1 MVILLFAFSSELRI
15 FDLLFDSPYTFPSP
29 LRGEGRVRGQKGIRN
44 NYIYVNIDNPMK
56 KRTKDNFN
64 DLIKLMSRL
73 RSKDG
78 CPWDR
83 AQTHKSLLPYLI
95 EEAYEVLDTIQ
106 AKDDQRF
113 REELGDLLLQI
124 IFHAQ
129 IAKERK
135 KFDIYE
141 VIESLRQKL
150 IERHPHVFK
159 EKKKLVSKEVLKNWE
174 HIKLTR
180 SRAKNKSVLS
190 GLPRHLPALLKAYRV
205 QEKVGRFDFDWKKT
219 DEIFLK
225 IEEEIEE
232 LKRASKKGEKRNIE
246 EELGD
251 ILFSWV
257 NLCRHLKINP
267 EFALRRTID
276 KFVKRFNYIEKRL
289 KEKKIPLHKA
299 GLPLL
304 DSLWEEAK
312 RSTDTTD

>member
-1 MVILLFAFSSELRI
+1 
-15 FDLLFDSPYTFPSP
+15 
-29 LRGEGRVRGQKGIRN
+29 
-44 NYIYVNIDNPMK
+44 MK
-56 KRTKDNFN
+56 KRTKDNFT
-64 DLIKLMSRL
+64 DLIKLMSKL
-73 RSKDG
+73 RSKNG

-95 EEAYEVLDTIQ
+95 EEAYEVLDTIE
-106 AKDDQRF
+106 AKNDQRLK
-113 REELGDLLLQI
+113 EELGDLLLQI

-129 IAKERK
+129 IAKDRR

-141 VIESLRQKL
+141 VIDHLTKKL

-159 EKKKLVSKEVLKNWE
+159 DRKRLAPGEVLRNWE
-174 HIKLTR
+174 HIKLTTN
-180 SRAKNKSVLS
+180 RAKNKTVLS
-190 GLPRHLPALLKAYRV
+190 GIPRHLPALLKAYRV
-205 QEKVGRFDFDWKKT
+205 QEKVARFDFDWEKT

-225 IEEEIEE
+225 IEEEIKE
-232 LKRASKKGEKRNIE
+232 LKQAYKKGKKGDIE

-267 EFALRRTID
+267 EFALRKTID
-276 KFVKRFNYIEKRL
+276 KFVKRFNYIERRL
-289 KEKKIPLHKA
+289 KEKKISLHKA

-312 RSTDTTD
+312 RSTV

>member
-1 MVILLFAFSSELRI
+1 LTISNV
-15 FDLLFDSPYTFPSP
+15 
-29 LRGEGRVRGQKGIRN
+29 
-44 NYIYVNIDNPMK
+44 MK
-56 KRTKDNFN
+56 KRSKDNFN
-64 DLIKLMSRL
+64 DLIKLMSKL
-73 RSKDG
+73 RSEYG

-95 EEAYEVLDTIQ
+95 EESYEALDTIE
-106 AKDDQRF
+106 ARDDPRLK
-113 REELGDLLLQI
+113 EELGDLLLQI

-141 VIESLRQKL
+141 VIDNLCKKL
-150 IERHPHVFK
+150 IERHPHVFRD
-159 EKKKLVSKEVLKNWE
+159 KKKLPPEEVLKNWE
-174 HIKLTR
+174 HIKLTT
-180 SRAKNKSVLS
+180 SKAKNKSVLS

-205 QEKVGRFDFDWKKT
+205 QEKVARFHFDWEKT

-225 IEEEIEE
+225 MEEEIKE
-232 LKRASKKGEKRNIE
+232 LKKARKKGKKENIE

-267 EFALRRTID
+267 EFALRKTID
-276 KFVKRFNYIEKRL
+276 KFVKRFHYIETRL
-289 KEKKIPLHKA
+289 KEKKISLHEA

-312 RSTDTTD
+312 RSAV

>member
-1 MVILLFAFSSELRI
+1 
-15 FDLLFDSPYTFPSP
+15 
-29 LRGEGRVRGQKGIRN
+29 
-44 NYIYVNIDNPMK
+44 MK
-56 KRTKDNFN
+56 KKTKDNFT
-64 DLIKLMSRL
+64 DLIQLMSKL
-73 RSKDG
+73 RSEDG

-83 AQTHKSLLPYLI
+83 LQTHKSLLPYLI
-95 EEAYEVLDTIQ
+95 EEAYEVLDTLE
-106 AKDDQRF
+106 AKDDHRLK
-113 REELGDLLLQI
+113 EELGDLLLQI

-141 VIESLRQKL
+141 VIEHLTKKL

-159 EKKKLVSKEVLKNWE
+159 EKKKLVPEEVLKNWE
-174 HIKLTR
+174 HIKLTTNR
-180 SRAKNKSVLS
+180 TKNKSVLS
-190 GLPRHLPALLKAYRV
+190 GLPRHLPALLKAYRL
-205 QEKVGRFDFDWKKT
+205 QEKVARFDFDWKKT
-219 DEIFLK
+219 DEIFSK

-232 LKRASKKGEKRNIE
+232 LKRAYKKGKKGDIE

-267 EFALRRTID
+267 EFALRKTID
-276 KFVKRFNYIEKRL
+276 KFVKRFNYIERRL
-289 KEKKIPLHKA
+289 KEKKIALHKA

-312 RSTDTTD
+312 RSMDATD

>member
-1 MVILLFAFSSELRI
+1 
-15 FDLLFDSPYTFPSP
+15 
-29 LRGEGRVRGQKGIRN
+29 
-44 NYIYVNIDNPMK
+44 MK
-56 KRTKDNFN
+56 KRTKDNFD
-64 DLIKLMSRL
+64 DLIKLMSKL
-73 RSKDG
+73 RSKQG

-95 EEAYEVLDTIQ
+95 EESYEVLDTIQ
-106 AKDDQRF
+106 AKDDRGLK
-113 REELGDLLLQI
+113 EELGDLLLQI

-135 KFDIYE
+135 EFDIYE
-141 VIESLRQKL
+141 VIDHLRQKL

-159 EKKKLVSKEVLKNWE
+159 DKKKLIPEEVLKNWE
-174 HIKLTR
+174 HIKLATNK
-180 SRAKNKSVLS
+180 AENKSVLS

-205 QEKVGRFDFDWKKT
+205 QEKVARFDFDWKKT

-225 IEEEIEE
+225 MEEEIKE
-232 LKRASKKGEKRNIE
+232 LKKAYRKGKKEDIE

-251 ILFSWV
+251 VLFSWV

-267 EFALRRTID
+267 EFALRKTID

-289 KEKKIPLHKA
+289 KEKKQPLRSA
-299 GLPLL
+299 GLALL

-312 RSTDTTD
+312 RIKM

>member
-1 MVILLFAFSSELRI
+1 LLERAL
-15 FDLLFDSPYTFPSP
+15 
-29 LRGEGRVRGQKGIRN
+29 
-44 NYIYVNIDNPMK
+44 K

-64 DLIKLMSRL
+64 DLIKLMSKL
-73 RSKDG
+73 RSKHG

-83 AQTHKSLLPYLI
+83 VQTHKSLLPYLI
-95 EEAYEVLDTIQ
+95 EESYEVLDTIE
-106 AKDDQRF
+106 AKDDQRLK
-113 REELGDLLLQI
+113 EELGDLLLQI

-141 VIESLRQKL
+141 VIENLRQKL

-159 EKKKLVSKEVLKNWE
+159 DKKKLVTEEVLKNWE
-174 HIKLTR
+174 HIKLAA
-180 SRAKNKSVLS
+180 SKAKKKSVLS
-190 GLPRHLPALLKAYRV
+190 GLPRHLPALLKAYRL
-205 QEKVGRFDFDWKKT
+205 QEKVARFNFDWERT

-225 IEEEIEE
+225 IEEEIKE
-232 LKRASKKGEKRNIE
+232 LKRAYKKRKKEDME

-251 ILFSWV
+251 VLFSWV

-267 EFALRRTID
+267 EFALRKTID
-276 KFVKRFNYIEKRL
+276 KFVKRFNYIERRL
-289 KEKKIPLHKA
+289 KQKKIPLHKA

-312 RSTDTTD
+312 RSTDGTDKSVASV

>member
-1 MVILLFAFSSELRI
+1 
-15 FDLLFDSPYTFPSP
+15 
-29 LRGEGRVRGQKGIRN
+29 
-44 NYIYVNIDNPMK
+44 MK

-64 DLIKLMSRL
+64 DLIKLMAKL

-95 EEAYEVLDTIQ
+95 EEAYEVLDKIE
-106 AKDDQRF
+106 AKDDQKLK
-113 REELGDLLLQI
+113 EELGDLLLQI

-174 HIKLTR
+174 HIKLAR

-205 QEKVGRFDFDWKKT
+205 QEKVGRFDFDWEKT
-219 DEIFLK
+219 EEIFLK

-232 LKRASKKGEKRNIE
+232 LKRAYKRGKKGDIE

-276 KFVKRFNYIEKRL
+276 KFVKRFNYIERRL
-289 KEKKIPLHKA
+289 KEKKISLQKA

-312 RSTDTTD
+312 RPPRERLKG